1 MPKTFY
7 ERDVPLILLNGES
20 CKLRKKNQ
28 AIDCLSHR
36 ATKFESLN
44 LEMHRIWIENRIM
57 EIMKDLLGVFYIYS
71 C

>member
-1 MPKTFY
+1 MAN
-7 ERDVPLILLNGES
+7 RANSG
-20 CKLRKKNQ
+20 KKNQ